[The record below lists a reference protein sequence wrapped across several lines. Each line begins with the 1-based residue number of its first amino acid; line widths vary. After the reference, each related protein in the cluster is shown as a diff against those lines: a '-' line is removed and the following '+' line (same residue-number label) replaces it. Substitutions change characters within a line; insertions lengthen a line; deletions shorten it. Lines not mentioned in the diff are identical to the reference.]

1 MELKLEHPISQHL
14 QDLVNME
21 LERETINKIGR
32 EHNITN
38 AAEIFAGNV
47 NVSERNTDLIIEVVR
62 KAIKCRTFRFPKDV

>member
-1 MELKLEHPISQHL
+1 MNLKLNQPISQHL

-32 EHNITN
+32 KHNIIN
-38 AAEIFAGNV
+38 SSLIFEGLI

-62 KAIKCRTFRFPKDV
+62 KAIKCRTLRFPKDV